1 MNRVTMLSEEQY
13 LLAMRQRVDQLKARA
28 DLPHYKYATED
39 QPRLIAYFIKRAVQ
53 FGEAAYRIKDLTDP
67 LDVSMRVLCDDLIR
81 LSWVTQSESNATKY
95 AKLPIAALAKFARI
109 NIEKGHARIVHGP
122 TGKDAS
128 SAVVPKIASL
138 EVKGKTI
145 EEMANECGLGKLYS
159 IVFRMGSIPVHANT
173 FTLYDDDDG
182 LAKTA
187 LATLPAINALLRA
200 IALIADNFPTRVT
213 LSDEIMD
220 ALNGNG
226 AARNN

>member
-1 MNRVTMLSEEQY
+1 MLSEEQY
-13 LLAMRQRVDQLKARA
+13 LLAMRQSVDQLKARA

-67 LDVSMRVLCDDLIR
+67 LDVLTRVLCDLIR
-81 LSWVTQSESNATKY
+81 LSWVTQSESNATEY
-95 AKLPIAALAKFARI
+95 AKLPIAALAKLARI

-128 SAVVPKIASL
+128 SAFVPKFASL

-145 EEMANECGLGKLYS
+145 EEMANDCGLGKLYN

-173 FTLYDDDDG
+173 FTLNDDDNE
-182 LAKTA
+182 LAKDA

-200 IALIADNFPTRVT
+200 IALIADNFPNRVT

-220 ALNGNG
+220 ALNMNG
-226 AARNN
+226 AARSN